1 MDIQKVVTKLIKQKI
16 INPNIKVCEELNG
29 GTVSTLY
36 LLTSED
42 GTKYVIKANDPQ
54 IIKTEVYFLNF
65 YKENDLLPNLLFM
78 DPSHHYIVYSFL
90 SGSSDYTEKNKK
102 EILKALVKQLINNYK
117 AVPSKDGWGWADE
130 LSNSWQGF
138 LLNEITI
145 AKEILDSYLGEEE
158 FNFILKLVKS
168 EKRNILSKE
177 SFLLHGDCGIH
188 NFIFDDGK
196 LKGVIDPTPVIGNP
210 LYDLIYA
217 FCSSPDDLTK
227 ETLDSVVSHLTINNS
242 RIHEV
247 LYEELLIGLYLRLKS
262 CIKHHPDDFNNYIKA
277 WFYWKDILKN
287 T

>member
-1 MDIQKVVTKLIKQKI
+1 M
-16 INPNIKVCEELNG
+16 
-29 GTVSTLY
+29 
-36 LLTSED
+36 
-42 GTKYVIKANDPQ
+42 
-54 IIKTEVYFLNF
+54 
-65 YKENDLLPNLLFM
+65 
-78 DPSHHYIVYSFL
+78 
-90 SGSSDYTEKNKK
+90 
-102 EILKALVKQLINNYK
+102 
-117 AVPSKDGWGWADE
+117 
-130 LSNSWQGF
+130 
-138 LLNEITI
+138 TI

-177 SFLLHGDCGIH
+177 SSLLYGDCGIH

-262 CIKHHPDDFNNYIKA
+262 CIKHHPDDFNNYIRA
-277 WFYWKDILKN
+277 WFYWKDIFKN
-287 T
+287 I